1 LPNTAP
7 LPKPANAEYLHRS
20 LGLVGVLTLSIGAM
34 MGSGIFVLPSLAFK
48 ITGPGAVLAY
58 IIAGLVVLPAVFSNA
73 EMATAMPSAG
83 GTYLYIDRAMG
94 PMLGTIAGFGVWFSL
109 TFKSAFALVGLG
121 AYFSLFL
128 ETEARL
134 VGLVVAAL
142 LISLNIIG
150 VKQSVKVQTILVATV
165 GLMLI
170 GFIGFGT
177 PNIGQGA
184 FEPFLPMGGWS
195 VLSAAAVV
203 FVSYAGVTTIATIA
217 EEVREPIRNIPRGMF
232 ASIVIMMLLY
242 PSVTGIMIGV
252 TPATELA
259 STTTPIASAAA
270 ALGGQLGQR
279 VMAIT
284 AVIALISMA
293 NAGLVASARYP
304 FAMARNQ
311 LAPKFLKIIGKKS
324 GAPTASTVTTGIVL
338 ALLIAFVPLL
348 ELAKLAS
355 AFQLLVFAF
364 VNLALIA
371 FRESHLDWYQPT
383 YRSPLYP
390 WIQIFGIF
398 GSLLLLTQIGL
409 IPMIGAGVFILAGIG
424 WYRGFGKA
432 RVSRESAA
440 RETLRLRNQ
449 DRLITETRDAI
460 NGRGIDSVLVVLRRP
475 TLAERG
481 EALARLASHIVHSP
495 GGKLH
500 IMHLDSE
507 LQGTVPSEAQK
518 LNTSTR
524 GVELITEH
532 YPGANERNAVHRY
545 VSQNK
550 IKLVLADLPRN
561 IPATKSIIR
570 DWHWLQE
577 HLLSDSAF
585 LRHRYPNAINS
596 IAVMGT
602 GGPYD
607 PLKLLIASRIAKGE
621 GASLRLIHVAQETAS
636 AQQLNA
642 IEKYHSRLIEIL
654 GIPAESVVEPAND
667 LLPAITRLSKN
678 ASLVILGAPSHRFHL
693 VTDLADRIAAEVKC
707 PTLLVHTPRWENMS
721 FWQRMIERFIS

>member
-1 LPNTAP
+1 MATPP
-7 LPKPANAEYLHRS
+7 PKPTDAGHLHRS

-48 ITGPGAVLAY
+48 ITGPGTVLAY
-58 IIAGLVVLPAVFSNA
+58 FIAGLVVLPAVFSKA
-73 EMATAMPSAG
+73 EMVTAMPKAG

-121 AYFSLFL
+121 AYLSLFF
-128 ETEARL
+128 EAEARL
-134 VGLVVAAL
+134 VGLVIASL
-142 LISLNIIG
+142 LIALNIIG
-150 VKQSVKVQTILVATV
+150 VKQSVKLQTILVAMV

-170 GFIGFGT
+170 GFVGFGT
-177 PNIGQGA
+177 PNIGQGT

-203 FVSYAGVTTIATIA
+203 FVSYAGITKIAAIA
-217 EEVREPIRNIPRGMF
+217 EEVHEPMRNIPRGMF
-232 ASIVIMMLLY
+232 GSFIIMILLY
-242 PSVTGIMIGV
+242 PSVAGVMIGV
-252 TPATELA
+252 TPVTELA
-259 STTTPIASAAA
+259 STTTPIANAAA

-284 AVIALISMA
+284 AIIALISMA
-293 NAGLVASARYP
+293 NAGLVAAARYP

-311 LAPKFLKIIGKKS
+311 LAPKFLKIVGKKS

-390 WIQIFGIF
+390 WIQAFGIF
-398 GSLLLLTQIGL
+398 GCLLLLTQIGL
-409 IPMIGAGVFILAGIG
+409 IPMIGAGAFILAGIG

-432 RVSRESAA
+432 RASRESAT
-440 RETLRLRNQ
+440 REALRLRNQ
-449 DRLITETRDAI
+449 DHLVIETQNAI
-460 NGRGIDSVLVVLRRP
+460 DGKGIDSVLVVLRRP
-475 TLAERG
+475 AQAERG
-481 EALARLASHIVHSP
+481 KTLARLASHIVHSP

-500 IMHLDSE
+500 IMHLDDG
-507 LQGTVPSEAQK
+507 LQDTVPSEAQK
-518 LNTSTR
+518 LNASTR
-524 GVELITEH
+524 GVELTTEH
-532 YPGANERNAVHRY
+532 YPGTNKRNAVHRY
-545 VSQNK
+545 ASQNK
-550 IKLVLADLPRN
+550 VKLVLADLPQDL
-561 IPATKSIIR
+561 PATRSIIR
-570 DWHWLQE
+570 DWRWLQE
-577 HLLSDSAF
+577 QLPSDSAF
-585 LRHRYPNAINS
+585 LRHRYPAEISS

-621 GASLRLIHVAQETAS
+621 GASLRLIHVAQEMAS
-636 AQQLNA
+636 TQQLNT
-642 IEKYHSRLIEIL
+642 IERYHARLIETL
-654 GIPAESVVEPAND
+654 DVPAESIVEPAND
-667 LLPAITRLSKN
+667 LLTTITRLSRD
-678 ASLVILGAPSHRFHL
+678 ASLVVLGAPSHRFHL
-693 VTDLADRIAAEVKC
+693 VDGLADRIGEEVKC
-707 PTLLVHTPRWENMS
+707 PTLLVHTPTWENMS
-721 FWQRMIERFIS
+721 FWQRVIERFIS